1 MDICVYLHACL
12 IFININIYIYIYIYI
27 YILQIIWRTQDYGLE
42 TQEHKIM
49 ALKPASKY
57 QIIW

>member
-12 IFININIYIYIYIYI
+12 LFININIYIYIYIYI
-27 YILQIIWRTQDYGLE
+27 TNYMELT
-42 TQEHKIM
+42 EHKIM